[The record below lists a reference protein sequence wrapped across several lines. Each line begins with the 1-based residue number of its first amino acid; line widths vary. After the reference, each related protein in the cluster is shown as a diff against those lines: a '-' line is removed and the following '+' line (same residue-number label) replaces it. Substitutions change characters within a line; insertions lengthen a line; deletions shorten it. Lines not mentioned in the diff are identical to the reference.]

1 MNMTIDQHD
10 RELFKAKGFGAT
22 MGFGRKP
29 AIMVIDL
36 LYAFTDP
43 ASDLGSDLTAV
54 IDQTNLILDAAH
66 AGKHAV
72 IFTTVV
78 YEDDNLRD
86 AGLWALK
93 QRGCKDLRPGSRAI
107 EIDERLH
114 RAHTDI
120 LLLKKGASCFFGTN
134 LVPLLLSAQVD
145 TVILTGCST
154 SGCVRATA
162 VDACQ
167 YGFRPM
173 VVRQAV
179 GDRSQSAHEQSLF
192 DLHSRYGDVVEVEDV
207 VANLSTSVL
216 QDQTP

>member
-1 MNMTIDQHD
+1 MTINQPERD
-10 RELFKAKGFGAT
+10 FFAAKGFGTA
-22 MGFGRKP
+22 MGFGRRP
-29 AIMVIDL
+29 AIIVIDL

-54 IDQTNLILDAAH
+54 IDQTNLVLDAAH
-66 AGKHAV
+66 AGNHPV

-93 QRGCKDLRPGSRAI
+93 QRGCRDLRPGTRAI

-114 RAHTDI
+114 RAPTDI

-134 LVPLLLSAQVD
+134 LVPQLLSAGAD
-145 TVILTGCST
+145 TLIITGCST

-173 VVRQAV
+173 IVMQAV
-179 GDRSQSAHEQSLF
+179 GDRSQAAHEQSLF
-192 DLHSRYGDVVEVEDV
+192 DVHSRYGDVVDLGDV
-207 VANLSTSVL
+207 LANLSRPVPQAWKT
-216 QDQTP
+216 

>member
-1 MNMTIDQHD
+1 MAVNQPEKDF
-10 RELFKAKGFGAT
+10 LKAKGFGTT
-22 MGFGRKP
+22 MGFGRRP
-29 AIMVIDL
+29 ALLVIDL

-43 ASDLGSDLTAV
+43 ASDLGSDLAAV
-54 IDQTNLILDAAH
+54 IDHTNMILDSAH
-66 AGKHAV
+66 AAQHPV
-72 IFTTVV
+72 IFTIVV
-78 YEDDNLRD
+78 YEDGNLRD

-120 LLLKKGASCFFGTN
+120 VLLKKGASCFFGTN
-134 LVPLLLSAQVD
+134 LVPLLLSEGVD
-145 TVILTGCST
+145 SVVLTGCST

-173 VVRQAV
+173 IVRQAV

-192 DLHSRYGDVVEVEDV
+192 DLHSRYGDVVDV
-207 VANLSTSVL
+207 DDVLSHFSEMAP
-216 QDQTP
+216 QFGR

>member
-1 MNMTIDQHD
+1 MTIKQPE
-10 RELFKAKGFGAT
+10 REFFTAKGFGSI

-29 AIMVIDL
+29 AIIAIDL

-43 ASDLGSDLTAV
+43 ASDLGSDLTTV
-54 IDQTNLILDAAH
+54 IDNTNVILDAAH
-66 AGKHAV
+66 ARKHPV

-78 YEDDNLRD
+78 YEDDKLRD

-107 EIDERLH
+107 EIDQRLH
-114 RAHTDI
+114 RTPADI

-134 LVPLLLSAQVD
+134 LVPLLLSANVD

-173 VVRQAV
+173 IVRQAV
-179 GDRSQSAHEQSLF
+179 GDRSQAAHEQSLF
-192 DLHSRYGDVVEVEDV
+192 DLHSRYGDVVDLDDV
-207 VANLSTSVL
+207 LSHFSTAATHSGH
-216 QDQTP
+216 

>member
-1 MNMTIDQHD
+1 MTINQPERD
-10 RELFKAKGFGAT
+10 FFTAKGFGTT
-22 MGFGRKP
+22 MGFGRRP
-29 AIMVIDL
+29 AIIVIDL

-54 IDQTNLILDAAH
+54 INQTNLVLDAAH
-66 AGKHAV
+66 AGNHSV

-93 QRGCKDLRPGSRAI
+93 QRGCKDLRPGTRAI

-114 RAHTDI
+114 RAPIDI

-134 LVPLLLSAQVD
+134 LVPLLLSAGAD
-145 TVILTGCST
+145 TLIITGCST

-173 VVRQAV
+173 IIMQAV
-179 GDRSQSAHEQSLF
+179 GDRSQAAHEQSLF
-192 DLHSRYGDVVEVEDV
+192 DLHSRYGDVVNVGDV
-207 VANLSTSVL
+207 LANLSKPVPRAWKT
-216 QDQTP
+216 